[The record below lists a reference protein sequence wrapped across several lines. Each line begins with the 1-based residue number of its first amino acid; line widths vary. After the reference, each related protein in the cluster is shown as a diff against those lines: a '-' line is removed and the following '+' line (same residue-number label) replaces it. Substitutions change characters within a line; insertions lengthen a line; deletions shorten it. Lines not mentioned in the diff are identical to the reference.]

1 MTEVILADALGPRG
15 RRRVLI
21 GSIVASVL
29 VLGVLAVGIKRFSD
43 NGQFAEDKWRPLT
56 QWSVLKFYLGGLG
69 NTLKAAGMAM
79 VIAMLVGG
87 LVALARLART
97 GPIRWVATIYV
108 EFFRGMALYLLILF
122 CWLGLPR
129 LGLRLDVYWYLVLG
143 LSAYNSAVLAEVFRA
158 GILSLDRGQG
168 DAAAALGLRY
178 WQSMGLVIVP
188 QAVRR
193 MLPAIISQLVTLLKD
208 SSLGVLIFYEEL
220 LRRARLSA
228 EFFHNPVMS
237 IALVALFYIAI
248 NASLSKVAVRLESR
262 QRRRYRAGAIRVT
275 GLEQLAVVGAHG
287 EAAETAT

>member
-1 MTEVILADALGPRG
+1 MKDSILADDLGPRG
-15 RRRVLI
+15 RRQVLI
-21 GSIVASVL
+21 GSIVA
-29 VLGVLAVGIKRFSD
+29 GVLLLAFLGVGIKRFND

-69 NTLKAAGMAM
+69 NTLKAAGAAM
-79 VIAMLVGG
+79 VIALIVGG
-87 LVALARLART
+87 LVALARLARNW
-97 GPIRWVATIYV
+97 PVRWLATFYV

-129 LGLRLDVYWYLVLG
+129 LGVRLDVYWYLVIG
-143 LSAYNSAVLAEVFRA
+143 LSVYNSAVLAEVFRA

-168 DAAAALGLRY
+168 DAAAALGMRY
-178 WQSMGLVIVP
+178 WQSMNLVIVP

-208 SSLGVLIFYEEL
+208 TSLGVLIFYEEL

-237 IALVALFYIAI
+237 VALVALVYIAV
-248 NASLSKVAVRLESR
+248 NATLSQVATRLEAR
-262 QRRRYRAGAIRVT
+262 ARRRYQAGTLKVT
-275 GLEQLAVVGAHG
+275 GMEQLAVVGARAD
-287 EAAETAT
+287 AAT

>member
-1 MTEVILADALGPRG
+1 VRDSILADDLGPRG
-15 RRRVLI
+15 RRQVLI
-21 GSIVASVL
+21 GSILAGIL
-29 VLGVLAVGIKRFSD
+29 LLAFLGVGIKRFSD

-69 NTLKAAGMAM
+69 NTLSAAGAAM
-79 VIAMLVGG
+79 EIALIIGG

-97 GPIRWVATIYV
+97 APVRWLATFYV

-129 LGLRLDVYWYLVLG
+129 LGVRLDVYWYLVIG
-143 LSAYNSAVLAEVFRA
+143 LSVYNSAVLAEVFRA

-168 DAAAALGLRY
+168 DAAAALGMRY

-208 SSLGVLIFYEEL
+208 TSLGVLIFYEEL

-237 IALVALFYIAI
+237 VALVALVYIAV
-248 NASLSKVAVRLESR
+248 NATLSQVATRLEAR
-262 QRRRYRAGAIRVT
+262 ARRRYQAGTLQVT
-275 GLEQLAVVGAHG
+275 GMEQLAVVGAQ
-287 EAAETAT
+287 ADAVT